1 MPSDELF
8 PTTRATWLLERIG
21 DTGLAEFEAATA
33 LREAREYVMRRYYEP
48 LSAYLSATSYRDV
61 DAPAALVAGFFVD
74 RLGDDAYLVAWK
86 SSGLPL
92 RKWLVNGLLF
102 WVRTEVRRRRR
113 AIERESSWTMPADDA
128 RVDAAERDAPDAIF
142 EREWARSIVTDAC
155 EVVQERLVAEGA
167 ADRWHLFRRHVLD
180 GLSYDEVAQ
189 EVARDV
195 ARDVAREMAR
205 ERILDARDVRNA
217 CRVVRARLEAAL
229 VDLLRAEGVRENDL
243 AAEVARIQSYFTR
256 GDGA

>member
-1 MPSDELF
+1 MPSDDLF

-21 DTGLAEFEAATA
+21 DAAPTRFETAAA
-33 LREAREYVMRRYYEP
+33 LREAREHVMRRYYEP

-102 WVRTEVRRRRR
+102 WMRTEVRRRRR
-113 AIERESSWTMPADDA
+113 ALERESSWSMSEGIVQPAADEGA
-128 RVDAAERDAPDAIF
+128 GPDAIF
-142 EREWARSIVTDAC
+142 EREWARSIVSDAC

-167 ADRWHLFRRHVLD
+167 SDRWQIFRRHVLD
-180 GLSYDEVAQ
+180 GLSYD
-189 EVARDV
+189 
-195 ARDVAREMAR
+195 DVAREMAC
-205 ERILDARDVRNA
+205 DAREVRNA
-217 CRVVRARLEAAL
+217 CRVVRARLEAAIIE
-229 VDLLRAEGVRENDL
+229 LLRAESVRESEIES
-243 AAEVARIQSYFTR
+243 EVARIASHFMAR
-256 GDGA
+256 DEA

>member
-33 LREAREYVMRRYYEP
+33 LREAREHVMRRYYEP

-113 AIERESSWTMPADDA
+113 AIERESSWSMPADDA
-128 RVDAAERDAPDAIF
+128 GVAATEGDAPDAIF

-167 ADRWHLFRRHVLD
+167 ADRWQLFRRHVLD
-180 GLSYDEVAQ
+180 GLSYDEVAR
-189 EVARDV
+189 EVAR
-195 ARDVAREMAR
+195 
-205 ERILDARDVRNA
+205 ERALDAREVRNA

-229 VDLLRAEGVRENDL
+229 VDLLRAEGVRESDL
-243 AAEVARIQSYFTR
+243 AAEVARIQSHFTR

>member
-8 PTTRATWLLERIG
+8 PTTRATWLHERIG
-21 DTGLAEFEAATA
+21 DAGLTEFEATTA
-33 LREAREYVMRRYYEP
+33 LREAREHVMRRYYEP

-113 AIERESSWTMPADDA
+113 TFERESSWSLPAEGA
-128 RVDAAERDAPDAIF
+128 RLAAAEGDGPDAIF

-167 ADRWHLFRRHVLD
+167 ADRWQLFRRHVLE
-180 GLSYDEVAQ
+180 GLSYDA
-189 EVARDV
+189 
-195 ARDVAREMAR
+195 VARELACDAR
-205 ERILDARDVRNA
+205 EVRNA
-217 CRVVRARLEAAL
+217 CRVVRARLEAAI
-229 VDLLRAEGVRENDL
+229 VELLRAEGVRESDIEG
-243 AAEVARIQSYFTR
+243 EVARIASHFTAR
-256 GDGA
+256 DEA